1 MGLRSLART
10 GKLIRTMVQ
19 DSNTARIK
27 ACMVDCMFA
36 KAVSMIGV
44 LLIAAWTVRERTPS

>member
-1 MGLRSLART
+1 
-10 GKLIRTMVQ
+10 MVQ